1 MRHSLTTM
9 KTARVVPYALL
20 GHPVAHS
27 LSPAMHNA
35 AFKALRLPAHYSLL
49 DVTPGDIPRTLPEL
63 QTRQYGGLNITI
75 PHKEAAYQFLAAN
88 GQLTATARL
97 LRAVNTVVFRR
108 NGVMLGDNTDAP
120 GFLDALQESFRT
132 TPRNKTVLLLG
143 CGGAGRALG
152 LICALR
158 GAKAIYLAD
167 LNLAARRR
175 LRLAIQRAAPT
186 VPVTCVS
193 LDRARRVAADC
204 TLIIH
209 ATPVG
214 MHAGDSSLLPP
225 ESFRPGQIV
234 FDLIYNP
241 AVTPLLAT
249 AQAAGAR
256 TANGLGML
264 LHQGARAFRQWT
276 GRRPPVDVMRR
287 ALLKALK
294 ARTP

>member
-1 MRHSLTTM
+1 
-9 KTARVVPYALL
+9 
-20 GHPVAHS
+20 
-27 LSPAMHNA
+27 MHNA

-167 LNLAARRR
+167 LNLATRRR

-214 MHAGDSSLLPP
+214 MHAGDPSLLPL
-225 ESFRPGQIV
+225 ESFRPGHT
-234 FDLIYNP
+234 
-241 AVTPLLAT
+241 TPPSRRCWPPPKPPVRVPPT
-249 AQAAGAR
+249 ASACCCTR
-256 TANGLGML
+256 
-264 LHQGARAFRQWT
+264 ARAPS
-276 GRRPPVDVMRR
+276 GNGPAAARRWMSCAGHCSRR
-287 ALLKALK
+287 
-294 ARTP
+294 